1 MDASK
6 CVIILDE
13 ALPLGALSNA
23 AAILGATL
31 GKRFPQIVGADVAD
45 GTGGVHPGIVNVPV
59 PVLRSNAQELRA
71 LRARAAA
78 DEALFVVD
86 FTDVAQKCR
95 DYGEYVRRLG
105 DASQAE
111 LDYLGIALV
120 GEAKRVN
127 RLTGSLPLLR

>member
-1 MDASK
+1 M
-6 CVIILDE
+6 
-13 ALPLGALSNA
+13 
-23 AAILGATL
+23 
-31 GKRFPQIVGADVAD
+31 
-45 GTGGVHPGIVNVPV
+45 NVPV